1 MANSTS
7 RSSSNPFDLT
17 GRLALVTGSS
27 RGLGFA
33 MARGLG
39 RAGAALVLN
48 GRDPAALERAAERLR
63 GDEGL
68 TVHTVPFDVTDSAA
82 VAAGIEAIESRIG
95 PIDIL
100 INNAGIQRRAP
111 LAEVPEA
118 VWREVLEANLTSA
131 FLVGQAVGR
140 RMIARRRGKIIN
152 ICSLTSEVARAT
164 VAPYTTAKGG
174 LKMLTKAMA
183 VEWAPHNVQ
192 VNGIGPGYFATEMN
206 VALTSNPEFDAWV
219 RARTPAGRWADPD
232 ELAGTAVFLAAPAS
246 DFVTGQV
253 VYVDGG
259 FLSTM

>member
-1 MANSTS
+1 MANST
-7 RSSSNPFDLT
+7 SSSNPFDLT

-48 GRDPAALERAAERLR
+48 GRDPAALERAAEGLR

-82 VAAGIEAIESRIG
+82 VAAGIEAIESRIA

-111 LAEVPEA
+111 LAEVSEA

-192 VNGIGPGYFATEMN
+192 VNGIGPGYFASEMN

>member
-1 MANSTS
+1 M
-7 RSSSNPFDLT
+7 
-17 GRLALVTGSS
+17 
-27 RGLGFA
+27 
-33 MARGLG
+33 
-39 RAGAALVLN
+39 
-48 GRDPAALERAAERLR
+48 
-63 GDEGL
+63 
-68 TVHTVPFDVTDSAA
+68 
-82 VAAGIEAIESRIG
+82 
-95 PIDIL
+95 
-100 INNAGIQRRAP
+100 
-111 LAEVPEA
+111 PEA

-131 FLVGQAVGR
+131 FIVGRAVGR

-183 VEWAPHNVQ
+183 VEWARHNVQ
-192 VNGIGPGYFATEMN
+192 VNGIGPGYFATELN
-206 VALTSNPEFDAWV
+206 AALTSNPEFDAWV